1 MHGVKLNNKNE
12 KLERAILM
20 LEVAAKYI
28 KENCSDVIIHYD
40 EADCDG
46 GCIAEDCKNCI
57 DDLKSLEDK

>member
-1 MHGVKLNNKNE
+1 LNNK

-20 LEVAAKYI
+20 LEVATKYI
-28 KENCSDVIIHYD
+28 KENCSDAIIHYD